1 MADMRN
7 MINNSVQLLQGYL
20 GAEEKKKEQ
29 TRIES
34 TRKKLEEGVNSGDF
48 RMKVGANGVI
58 GFETIPQEEKIKSQ
72 QLMQIRQKV
81 DQGGLGSLA
90 PAELFMLTGY
100 RPPGYSSGAGSV
112 KVIGNSLV
120 KYDSETGQA
129 TPIYRAPVG
138 YRIFKDAMGAIWQY
152 DNQGKK
158 QKIVDEMGN
167 PVEPTQSQVQ
177 PQPTGGQPSPIPTG
191 GRVTVV
197 SPDGKRGS
205 IPTNQ
210 LQEALTA
217 GYKQVK

>member
-1 MADMRN
+1 MGN
-7 MINNSVQLLQGYL
+7 WNNAVNSSVQLLQGYL
-20 GAEEKKKEQ
+20 AGKEREKQQQKV
-29 TRIES
+29 ES
-34 TRKKLEEGVNSGDF
+34 TRKKLEEAVNSGDY
-48 RMKVGANGVI
+48 RMKVSGDGLI
-58 GFETIPQEEKIKSQ
+58 GFEPVSPQEKIKSQ

-90 PAELFMLTGY
+90 PAELYMLTGY
-100 RPPGYSSGAGSV
+100 RPPTSSTGANSV

-120 KYDSETGQA
+120 KYDAETGQA
-129 TPIYRAPVG
+129 TPIYKAPVG

-167 PVEPTQSQVQ
+167 PVEAPSPDRQ
-177 PQPTGGQPSPIPTG
+177 PQAQPLSPTG

-197 SPDGKRGS
+197 SPDGKKGS
-205 IPTNQ
+205 IPANQ
-210 LQEALTA
+210 LQQALTA